1 MDPDTQDLGE
11 LMQNTRETRI
21 DLEVERRDREERNAI
36 NSGLG
41 WDKTCNRKH
50 FQIEIP
56 PRLRI
61 KFTP

>member
-1 MDPDTQDLGE
+1 
-11 LMQNTRETRI
+11 MQNTRETRI